1 MADYSLVI
9 NSQFK
14 PFSYQEMLAPVL
26 MATQAHQ
33 ELENQYGELSAKAN
47 IWEEMANEQTDPY
60 AYKMYKAY
68 ANDLEEKARQ
78 LANEGLNASSRR
90 NMLNMRARYSKEISP
105 IEAAYK
111 RREELAAEQRKMSLA
126 NPSMFY
132 QRNAS
137 AMSLDDFIK
146 NPSMDYGESYSG
158 ELLRQQVG
166 QMAANLKTALVGK
179 GKLKGIGLPYQYE
192 QLLQYGYT
200 PQQIEQAINNPQKGN
215 PVLNTMVEQALQAS
229 GMDKWASPDQLK
241 RARGY
246 ANEGLYNAI
255 GRTEFKNYTDNFS
268 MQEELA
274 KRAEARQA
282 AAQEQAQIDNL
293 AINPLNIYS
302 DRERSAEETK
312 YNNNIKKFSK
322 YFYKDE
328 QGRMRMTTEG
338 LKEYRKLTYNPGTMG
353 YAGNPDYYKPIPSEF
368 KKFIDSIGGSI
379 SMDPKAG
386 WNSGRIGN
394 LWDKYISNNPA
405 AKTAKYDATKV
416 TEFDYTISD
425 SQQNAMK
432 DAIMTA
438 GRGTTLKEVD
448 YNPKT
453 KQFRNTGESI
463 PITDLKNDKYKVT
476 ATRFSP
482 YPVTDSRGNLISYAT
497 VMVQDDKGNVRRFAL
512 PAGINTRN
520 ESNRDKRLAAILRN
534 QNIVATGKYTD
545 SEGNIRNAS
554 PAEIALAQ
562 QDYTTD
568 LNQAY
573 SFHSQLGV
581 QNKTKEQEHKP
592 YGY

>member
-111 RREELAAEQRKMSLA
+111 RREELAAEQRKMSLT
-126 NPSMFY
+126 NPTMFY

-137 AMSLDDFIK
+137 TMSLDDFIK
-146 NPSMDYGESYSG
+146 NPSIDYGESYSG

-179 GKLKGIGLPYQYE
+179 GKLKGVGLPYQYE

-200 PQQIEQAINNPQKGN
+200 PQQIQQAITNPQKGN

-229 GMDKWASPDQLK
+229 GMSKWASLDQLK

-268 MQEELA
+268 MQDELDRRREEREAIKAA
-274 KRAEARQA
+274 KKTEDHDKELLNLRHWEGT
-282 AAQEQAQIDNL
+282 IDTKDKNNSIYKTIN
-293 AINPLNIYS
+293 AITNTKYGHGHGLGVDYGGKNEFHNPLMIYEEYIAYKKTHPDEVPKLTSNGAYVPVPDPSLYKSPAADYIKKKYGVTNILSGTDYNNLKALGLTSKSGFTAFAGNSLQQRYNRLATISRPTSINTASTDYIGSTMASSIKIDDKSDGKLYTYGSDGRKGKAVKYS
-302 DRERSAEETK
+302 DIFDNENKDILDIAYSYKEPDKVAIKTGKGKFYVSPYYFSAELG
-312 YNNNIKKFSK
+312 NIVN
-322 YFYKDE
+322 D
-328 QGRMRMTTEG
+328 
-338 LKEYRKLTYNPGTMG
+338 
-353 YAGNPDYYKPIPSEF
+353 
-368 KKFIDSIGGSI
+368 
-379 SMDPKAG
+379 
-386 WNSGRIGN
+386 
-394 LWDKYISNNPA
+394 
-405 AKTAKYDATKV
+405 AKTA
-416 TEFDYTISD
+416 
-425 SQQNAMK
+425 
-432 DAIMTA
+432 
-438 GRGTTLKEVD
+438 
-448 YNPKT
+448 
-453 KQFRNTGESI
+453 
-463 PITDLKNDKYKVT
+463 ITDPATTIEEKGQIQDAVGAQIEALSNSYNKNRSKT
-476 ATRFSP
+476 S
-482 YPVTDSRGNLISYAT
+482 
-497 VMVQDDKGNVRRFAL
+497 
-512 PAGINTRN
+512 N
-520 ESNRDKRLAAILRN
+520 ER
-534 QNIVATGKYTD
+534 
-545 SEGNIRNAS
+545 
-554 PAEIALAQ
+554 
-562 QDYTTD
+562 
-568 LNQAY
+568 
-573 SFHSQLGV
+573 
-581 QNKTKEQEHKP
+581 
-592 YGY
+592 